1 MNDKKRRYPFAFI
14 FGLLFRSHYF
24 LHIYL
29 KIDIT
34 YLKFSME
41 LKYKKRLDII

>member
-24 LHIYL
+24 LHIDL
-29 KIDIT
+29 KFDIT

-41 LKYKKRLDII
+41 LKYKKGQI

>member
-1 MNDKKRRYPFAFI
+1 MIKAKVSLRCYFWLI
-14 FGLLFRSHYF
+14 ILLTLF
-24 LHIYL
+24 LHIDL
-29 KIDIT
+29 KFDIT

>member
-1 MNDKKRRYPFAFI
+1 ID
-14 FGLLFRSHYF
+14 
-24 LHIYL
+24 L
-29 KIDIT
+29 KFDIT

>member
-24 LHIYL
+24 LHIDL

-41 LKYKKRLDII
+41 FKI